1 MLPCFALLCLALL
14 WCCTCCALAWCRPV
28 LCLSTSG
35 SQAAAET
42 GGEFRD
48 RNCSVC
54 LDSIG
59 SFPPEHVMCV
69 FRCGH
74 VFCHGCIEQWFCIG
88 RKSCPNCNKVYS
100 GLRHSQTLT
109 VEELL
114 KH

>member
-1 MLPCFALLCLALL
+1 
-14 WCCTCCALAWCRPV
+14 
-28 LCLSTSG
+28 
-35 SQAAAET
+35 
-42 GGEFRD
+42 
-48 RNCSVC
+48 
-54 LDSIG
+54 
-59 SFPPEHVMCV
+59 MCV